1 MLLLSLM
8 KPLSKAPQPLK
19 YGLLRTA
26 PSLIILHEPSA
37 FFLEARSDA
46 SLLSHYL
53 QLVTTAFA
61 TASFLSTCAPE
72 GTNIPVVLFDYRLS
86 QLKLPIIRRID
97 SPRRRRRSSGEL
109 VEEGVRNDRVST
121 FVEKYFHWVGTV
133 SGEEEIPGEHPQVH
147 FQVTGSDIYIY
158 FTAPSSAPPPSTFDE
173 SGSGRAT
180 GAYKLL
186 LQNRRQPS
194 EGPIT
199 WEWSE
204 KRQPKKT
211 PIGRTE
217 TRLVWNS

>member
-1 MLLLSLM
+1 M

-72 GTNIPVVLFDYRLS
+72 GTNIPVVLFDSRLS

-121 FVEKYFHWVGTV
+121 FVEKYFHGLEP
-133 SGEEEIPGEHPQVH
+133 SAGKRR
-147 FQVTGSDIYIY
+147 FQASILRFFFKLQALTYTYTSQRLPVLLPHRHSMSREV
-158 FTAPSSAPPPSTFDE
+158 A
-173 SGSGRAT
+173 RAT

-204 KRQPKKT
+204 TRQPKKS